1 MRCFTSTDCTARI
14 LATAA
19 CLART
24 RFLGYLE
31 KVPQN
36 EAVVLIGHGGIAK
49 GTPPDLVSELRRLA
63 AERQRSGQMV
73 VSHREAELD
82 RQIRNWPRTPE
93 TDPYKIGVEAL
104 ARALAPLL
112 GNRRL
117 VVAYNEF
124 CAPSIDEAIDSLVE
138 EQFERITLVTTMY
151 TRGGTHAEFEIPE
164 LVAAARNRHPR
175 TRIEY
180 AWPFDT
186 DLIADFL
193 SRHLASR
200 A

>member
-1 MRCFTSTDCTARI
+1 
-14 LATAA
+14 
-19 CLART
+19 
-24 RFLGYLE
+24 
-31 KVPQN
+31 
-36 EAVVLIGHGGIAK
+36 
-49 GTPPDLVSELRRLA
+49 
-63 AERQRSGQMV
+63 MV